1 VQENVENEV
10 RISTLDSFIES
21 DFVLL
26 HGEKE
31 RDLFPCSRFMV
42 KEFSGKTPAA
52 FVVGC
57 TGDFF
62 E

>member
-1 VQENVENEV
+1 MQEDIENEV
-10 RISTLDSFIES
+10 RISTLYSFVES
-21 DFVLL
+21 YFVLF
-26 HGEKE
+26 HGEKK
-31 RDLFPCSRFMV
+31 RDLLPCSWLMV
-42 KEFSGKTPAA
+42 KEFSGKTPTA

>member
-1 VQENVENEV
+1 MQENVENEV
-10 RISTLDSFIES
+10 RISTLDGFIEG
-21 DFVLL
+21 DFVLF
-26 HGEKE
+26 HREKK
-31 RDLFPCSRFMV
+31 RDLLPCSWLMV

-52 FVVGC
+52 FVIGC